1 MLKRIVLCVTLVV
14 LSPAGF
20 AEKAST
26 EIDRDGQRVLD
37 SESYF
42 RNLRRPDSP
51 NHWLA
56 APAAF
61 PGRPDEIAPVFMVPV
76 AELRA
81 AFKVMLLQTPGVE
94 VAEETTAGLHAVAST
109 RLFGFRDDIRVEFIA
124 LGPQQ
129 STLALYSASR
139 VGYWDF
145 GTNRRRVGDLLARTA
160 SLLEARRP

>member
-1 MLKRIVLCVTLVV
+1 MRIHRCPALILLYLFCSAANGAERGGPAPVVEADSHFLKL
-14 LSPAGF
+14 
-20 AEKAST
+20 E
-26 EIDRDGQRVLD
+26 
-37 SESYF
+37 
-42 RNLRRPDSP
+42 RPSSP

-56 APAAF
+56 APAGF
-61 PGRPDEIAPVFMVPV
+61 PGRPDEIAQVFTVPV

-81 AFKVMLLQTPGVE
+81 AFKAVLLQNPRME
-94 VAEETTAGLHAVAST
+94 VAGESAAGLHAVART
-109 RLFGFRDDIRVEFIA
+109 RVFGFRDDIHVQFIA

-160 SLLEARRP
+160 TLLEASRP